1 MTVTNNRRIPYSVK
15 LLYSAFVAI
24 VVPLYWVTY
33 SPWNFLY
40 FCDIALLVTAAAI
53 WMESPL
59 LISMQAVAIMA
70 PQLLWV
76 VDLLCRVVG
85 GVEITGVTSYMLNES
100 IPLYLR
106 GLSLF
111 HGWLPF
117 LLLWLVSRLGYDRRA
132 LVLQSAA
139 AIAILLI
146 SYLFAPAPPPSAT
159 APNHAVNINYVYGF
173 TDKQPQTLMA
183 PWLWLVSLMAIHI
196 IAFYIP
202 THFVLRRVFALRRWS
217 EASETNKQATA
228 RYNPIVSAVQD
239 CGNSYFRRLFDGKSL
254 TSGAQEIELRKKRE
268 APRPDASPTLNYL
281 CNEKTTSGYGRR
293 RDHRHGLLRRHHRRS
308 YRA

>member
-1 MTVTNNRRIPYSVK
+1 MTIAINRRIPYSVK

-33 SPWNFLY
+33 GPWNFLY

-53 WMESPL
+53 WIESPL
-59 LISMQAVAIMA
+59 LVSLQAVAIAA
-70 PQLLWV
+70 PQTLWV

-85 GVEITGVTSYMLNES
+85 SVEITGVTSYMLDAS

-117 LLLWLVSRLGYDRRA
+117 LLLWLLSRLGYDRRA
-132 LVLQSAA
+132 LAIQSAA
-139 AIAILLI
+139 VIVILLI
-146 SYLFAPAPPPSAT
+146 SYLFAPAPPPPAGD
-159 APNHAVNINYVYGF
+159 PNRAVNINYVYGF

-183 PWLWLVSLMAIHI
+183 PWLWLVSLMAINV

-202 THFVLRRVFALRRWS
+202 THFVLRRVFA
-217 EASETNKQATA
+217 
-228 RYNPIVSAVQD
+228 
-239 CGNSYFRRLFDGKSL
+239 
-254 TSGAQEIELRKKRE
+254 
-268 APRPDASPTLNYL
+268 
-281 CNEKTTSGYGRR
+281 TTS
-293 RDHRHGLLRRHHRRS
+293 
-308 YRA
+308 AN